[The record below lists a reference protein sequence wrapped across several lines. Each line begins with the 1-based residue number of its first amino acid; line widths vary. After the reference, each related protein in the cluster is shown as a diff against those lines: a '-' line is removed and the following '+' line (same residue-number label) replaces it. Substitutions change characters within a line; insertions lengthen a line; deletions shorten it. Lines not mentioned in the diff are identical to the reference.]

1 MKFCPRVWL
10 TVLTLLVGTESRN
23 DPPFVD
29 ISFTRDIGVA
39 RVAFSD
45 SGTYGVNMGRIGIFK
60 KLWLLRCSR
69 SVGERPLV
77 RSILD
82 GRPKK
87 ILELGLGE
95 LNRTPKILS
104 LAAQA
109 SDGPIHYVGLDRFE
123 ARLPEDPAGVTL
135 KEAHSC
141 LQSFGRVQLV
151 PGSPDSTLA
160 RLCNHLGW
168 FDLILVSAAIDQA
181 TVSRCW
187 FFLQRLTRSHTVV
200 FQEIAEGAWEPVSHQ
215 NIDDRA
221 SQQALR
227 KAG

>member
-1 MKFCPRVWL
+1 MPH
-10 TVLTLLVGTESRN
+10 
-23 DPPFVD
+23 FVD
-29 ISFTRDIGVA
+29 IPFIKDISVA
-39 RVAFSD
+39 HIAFSD
-45 SGTYGVNMGRIGIFK
+45 SGTDGVNMGRIGIFK
-60 KLWLLRCSR
+60 KLWLLRNSR

-82 GRPKK
+82 SRPKK

-95 LNRTPKILS
+95 LNRTPQMLS
-104 LAAQA
+104 LASQI
-109 SDGPIHYVGLDRFE
+109 SDSPIHYVGLDRFE

-141 LQSFGRVQLV
+141 LQGFGRVQLV
-151 PGSPDSTLA
+151 PGSPDSSLA

-181 TVSRCW
+181 MASRCW

-200 FQEIAEGAWEPVSHQ
+200 LQESTEGAWESISHQ
-215 NIDDRA
+215 NIDDWA
-221 SQQALR
+221 SQQVLR
-227 KAG
+227 KVG

>member
-1 MKFCPRVWL
+1 MAH
-10 TVLTLLVGTESRN
+10 
-23 DPPFVD
+23 FVD
-29 ISFTRDIGVA
+29 ISLTSDIGVA

-45 SGTYGVNMGRIGIFK
+45 SGADGVNMGRIGIFK
-60 KLWLLRCSR
+60 KLWLLRSSR

-82 GRPKK
+82 SRPKK

-95 LNRTPKILS
+95 LNRTPQMLS
-104 LAAQA
+104 LASQV
-109 SDGPIHYVGLDRFE
+109 SDDPIHYVGLDRFE

-141 LQSFGRVQLV
+141 LQGFGRVQLV

-168 FDLILVSAAIDQA
+168 FDLILVSAAIDQGNGVSLLVFLA
-181 TVSRCW
+181 AVDTVAYGCPSGINRR
-187 FFLQRLTRSHTVV
+187 RLGVCLPS
-200 FQEIAEGAWEPVSHQ
+200 
-215 NIDDRA
+215 
-221 SQQALR
+221 
-227 KAG
+227 KY

>member
-1 MKFCPRVWL
+1 M
-10 TVLTLLVGTESRN
+10 TS
-23 DPPFVD
+23 FVD
-29 ISFTRDIGVA
+29 ISFTRDISVA

-45 SGTYGVNMGRIGIFK
+45 SGADGVNMGRIGIFK
-60 KLWLLRCSR
+60 KLWLLRSSR
-69 SVGERPLV
+69 SAGERPLV

-82 GRPKK
+82 SQPKK

-95 LNRTPKILS
+95 LNRTPQLLS
-104 LAAQA
+104 LASRVA
-109 SDGPIHYVGLDRFE
+109 DGPIHYVGLDRFE

-141 LQSFGRVQLV
+141 LQGFGRVQLV

-181 TVSRCW
+181 MASRCW

-200 FQEIAEGAWEPVSHQ
+200 FQESIEDVWEPVSHQ
-215 NIDDRA
+215 NIDDWA
-221 SQQALR
+221 SQQVLR
-227 KAG
+227 KVV